1 MQLALSILVGA
12 VALASVPVAGAG
24 FLGAM
29 LDLNPVQLRA
39 KSFLLGARQATP
51 NVPPECGAV
60 CAPVVTINSCTPS
73 ECCTASYEQQL
84 YDCFACIVTTGG
96 SSNYTIAQA
105 TVDGLYNACAGQ
117 GLTIPI
123 LTFPGQDPGR
133 PVSSISGAAAP
144 TSTESQT
151 SSQSVVTSLS
161 APLSTTAP
169 VSQSTVTSLPSTTAL
184 PSVASSSPT
193 TNSARKMEGSV
204 DLHIPLMM
212 IGSLIV
218 ASSLVLS

>member
-1 MQLALSILVGA
+1 MLHGIIRATTVRLLRLHSNYWWLLELHDCSGHRRRFVTKFSNHSSI
-12 VALASVPVAGAG
+12 
-24 FLGAM
+24 
-29 LDLNPVQLRA
+29 
-39 KSFLLGARQATP
+39 SFLFP
-51 NVPPECGAV
+51 
-60 CAPVVTINSCTPS
+60 
-73 ECCTASYEQQL
+73 
-84 YDCFACIVTTGG
+84 TT
-96 SSNYTIAQA
+96 
-105 TVDGLYNACAGQ
+105 GLYNACAGQ